1 MIISRLVNAIKRT
14 EAVKQRGE
22 HHLRM
27 VRRTR
32 VLQASAAQEWQMEPL
47 GVAHPV
53 PLLEIVPNKLPGGSR
68 AGTRQ
73 FVTAPREADETSS
86 AYLAITPDV

>member
-1 MIISRLVNAIKRT
+1 MIISRLVNAIKRM

-22 HHLRM
+22 HRLRM

-32 VLQASAAQEWQMEPL
+32 VLQASTAEVAMESL
-47 GVAHPV
+47 GLRSPA
-53 PLLEIVPNKLPGGSR
+53 LFLEIAPKKLQGRSR

-73 FVTAPREADETSS
+73 FVTAPSEADETSS